1 MVSFAG
7 DCDLLDR
14 KSFPN
19 NIFCFQTVLIK
30 LLSRGSSSGKNILLV
45 GLSESGKTTLF
56 SRLVSREIVNTVTS
70 MKQNE
75 GIVKIG
81 NKSFYVVD
89 LPGYD
94 RLRKRFFDDFK
105 QTARSIVIVID
116 SLACLSNLRDVADLV
131 YTTISD
137 SVVSSRKL
145 PILVVCNKQDE
156 TKAKSAQVLRKQ
168 LEKEINALRETR
180 AASLASTEEKDDSRS
195 TLLGKPNK
203 TFEWTDIKNSI
214 DFVDCS
220 CIAEDDNSLE
230 PVGSWIRSH

>member
-1 MVSFAG
+1 M
-7 DCDLLDR
+7 
-14 KSFPN
+14 
-19 NIFCFQTVLIK
+19 
-30 LLSRGSSSGKNILLV
+30 LV

-75 GIVKIG
+75 GIFKIG
-81 NKSFYVVD
+81 NKSVSVVD

-105 QTARSIVIVID
+105 QTAKNIVIVID

-131 YTTISD
+131 YTIISD

-156 TKAKSAQVLRKQ
+156 AKAKSAQVLRKQ
-168 LEKEINALRETR
+168 LEKEMNVLRETR

-195 TLLGKPNK
+195 ALLGKPNK

-220 CIAEDDNSLE
+220 CIAEDDNCLE